1 MSCFLTRCTLSVP
14 ARCHAGVVDAL
25 LTDGVLDFAH
35 IGIIPIQGWADDER
49 LIAAHRKRVAFYVL
63 PGEARDECMQR
74 YRTNMATGAPAGA
87 KPRSRFKGVG
97 AGPVRDAL
105 EGNGP
110 KGWHC
115 SHGARRRR
123 AFGSLCMCDVTLCDV
138 NAVSSTAYARAHIPV
153 ESTRQHTVAGFRP
166 DACKVCVT

>member
-1 MSCFLTRCTLSVP
+1 MFHVLTRCTWYVP

-63 PGEARDECMQR
+63 PSETREECMQR
-74 YRTNMATGAPAGA
+74 YRTNTATRAPAGA
-87 KPRSRFKGVG
+87 GPRARFKGVG
-97 AGPVRDAL
+97 AGPIRDAL

-115 SHGARRRR
+115 SHGARRRHVIDLP
-123 AFGSLCMCDVTLCDV
+123 SKLYMSDVTVCDVTRCDQPHV
-138 NAVSSTAYARAHIPV
+138 HVLAHIPV
-153 ESTRQHTVAGFRP
+153 GSTGQHIL
-166 DACKVCVT
+166 